1 MPGCE
6 KARCPKPC
14 HCSWRDFPMRSV
26 STSSGASPARRSASL
41 AGLWLALEG
50 AARLRGRAAD
60 VASLRFP
67 AGGRPQLAGGPFF
80 SVSHGLTHVAAAVC
94 ESLEI
99 GFDLEEAD
107 AGPGSSHGVRE
118 KLQRW
123 TATEAALK
131 AAGRGLR
138 EARRSNWTLLATA
151 SWPARAIGCIAGRDR
166 DRRRRAP
173 GDALG
178 GRFRAGRRTRPARR
192 RPRATAPRGPA

>member
-1 MPGCE
+1 MHARLREGTVPEALALLMARLPYAKRLDLERREPG
-6 KARCPKPC
+6 A
-14 HCSWRDFPMRSV
+14 
-26 STSSGASPARRSASL
+26 RSASL

-50 AARLRGRAAD
+50 AARLRGRTAD

-67 AGGRPQLAGGPFF
+67 ADGRPQLAGGPFF
-80 SVSHGLTHVAAAVC
+80 SISHGRTHVAAAVC

-138 EARRSNWTLLATA
+138 EARAVELDALLATA
-151 SWPARAIGCIAGRDR
+151 TLAGARYWLSPVAIAAGVVAHLAAPAAVESVEVVE
-166 DRRRRAP
+166 
-173 GDALG
+173 LG
-178 GRFRAGRRTRPARR
+178 LPA
-192 RPRATAPRGPA
+192 TT

>member
-1 MPGCE
+1 MH
-6 KARCPKPC
+6 ARL
-14 HCSWRDFPMRSV
+14 RDGAVPEALALLLARLPYAKRLDLERRE
-26 STSSGASPARRSASL
+26 SGARSASL

-67 AGGRPQLAGGPFF
+67 ADGRPQLAGGPFF
-80 SVSHGLTHVAAAVC
+80 SISHGLAHVASAVC

-138 EARRSNWTLLATA
+138 EARAVELDALLATA
-151 SWPARAIGCIAGRDR
+151 TLAGARYWLSPVAIATGVVAHLAAPAAVEFLEVVELD
-166 DRRRRAP
+166 
-173 GDALG
+173 L
-178 GRFRAGRRTRPARR
+178 PAT
-192 RPRATAPRGPA
+192 P

>member
-1 MPGCE
+1 MHARLRDGAAPEALASLMARLPYAKRLDLERREPG
-6 KARCPKPC
+6 AR
-14 HCSWRDFPMRSV
+14 
-26 STSSGASPARRSASL
+26 GASL

-67 AGGRPQLAGGPFF
+67 ADGRPRLAGGPFF
-80 SVSHGLTHVAAAVC
+80 SISHGLTHVAAAVC
-94 ESLEI
+94 ESLAI

-138 EARRSNWTLLATA
+138 EARAVELDALLATA
-151 SWPARAIGCIAGRDR
+151 TLAGARYWLSPVAIATGVVAHLAAPAAVESVEVVELD
-166 DRRRRAP
+166 
-173 GDALG
+173 L
-178 GRFRAGRRTRPARR
+178 PA
-192 RPRATAPRGPA
+192 TT